1 METQGEYPHKVWI
14 VWSSNMPEEGC
25 RVLPESTGS
34 TTAEV
39 IDDAN
44 KRDGLIPYGVDEGY
58 DRAELRW
65 SALSAE
71 NLSKEENLTPFL
83 GPVIKNEALEQ
94 P

>member
-39 IDDAN
+39 FRRFDDLTVVISLEPQ
-44 KRDGLIPYGVDEGY
+44 KSPSV
-58 DRAELRW
+58 RW
-65 SALSAE
+65 LHAS
-71 NLSKEENLTPFL
+71 
-83 GPVIKNEALEQ
+83 EQ
-94 P
+94 SRGAA